1 LEGSYSIC
9 WMEFHHEEE
18 RVLLSSCASRAAG
31 PMWVQGRK
39 MRYWKLDQH
48 VADNWPTA
56 ALPEMDRQVIDY
68 CWVVVWISRRRPL
81 LEFLCKEE
89 ADESSNAARGVDLDD
104 TVTLEGTG
112 RTATIESRI
121 VPQDVQWQWVVATQ
135 KPPDR
140 GRKD

>member
-1 LEGSYSIC
+1 MAYDWL
-9 WMEFHHEEE
+9 
-18 RVLLSSCASRAAG
+18 A
-31 PMWVQGRK
+31 
-39 MRYWKLDQH
+39 
-48 VADNWPTA
+48 A
-56 ALPEMDRQVIDY
+56 ALPELDRQVIGY
-68 CWVVVWISRRRPL
+68 CWVVVWMSRRRPL

-89 ADESSNAARGVDLDD
+89 ADESSNAVLGVDLDVA
-104 TVTLEGTG
+104 VTLEGTG